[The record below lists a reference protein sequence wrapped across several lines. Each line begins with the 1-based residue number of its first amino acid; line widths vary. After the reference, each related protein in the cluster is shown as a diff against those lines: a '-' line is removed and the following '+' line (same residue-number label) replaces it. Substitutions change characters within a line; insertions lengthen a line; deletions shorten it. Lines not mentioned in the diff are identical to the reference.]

1 MHNWWRIWGDGNQAK
16 NFPINSNKPTPT
28 PGIADKPQ
36 AGYLRQTTTTI
47 KSVGHRQSLRLS
59 GVPLKLT
66 AVSTMV
72 ESPQFGA
79 QKATGSSYRAHD
91 Q

>member
-1 MHNWWRIWGDGNQAK
+1 MGNQAK
-16 NFPINSNKPTPT
+16 SFPRNLNKLTST

-36 AGYLRQTTTTI
+36 VGYLRQTTTPT

-59 GVPLKLT
+59 IAPLKLMT
-66 AVSTMV
+66 VSTMV

-79 QKATGSSYRAHD
+79 QKATGSFYRAHD

>member
-1 MHNWWRIWGDGNQAK
+1 MNL
-16 NFPINSNKPTPT
+16 NKPVST

-36 AGYLRQTTTTI
+36 VGHLRQTTTLT
-47 KSVGHRQSLRLS
+47 KSVGHRQSLRLRR
-59 GVPLKLT
+59 GPLKLT
-66 AVSTMV
+66 TVSTMV

-79 QKATGSSYRAHD
+79 QKATGSSYRAHN